1 MDGSTL
7 PRNVP
12 MPDFITPE
20 HRFVTTV
27 RYHEPMKQSIDSAT
41 HTLRRWALKLVRTLL
56 GLSVAALVLVVAYF
70 FAAYHFAYSRGESV
84 GFVQKISHKGWVC
97 KTWEGE
103 QVRALA
109 AVPAMPEKF
118 AFTVREAA
126 VVDQINAHIGQKVVL
141 EYAQHKGLPSCF
153 GDTEHFVTAVR
164 PAPTAGEP
172 DQAAK

>member
-1 MDGSTL
+1 MHHTL
-7 PRNVP
+7 
-12 MPDFITPE
+12 DTAF
-20 HRFVTTV
+20 
-27 RYHEPMKQSIDSAT
+27 Q
-41 HTLRRWALKLVRTLL
+41 TLRRWVLRLVRSLL
-56 GLSVAALVLVVAYF
+56 WVGVAALVLVVAYF
-70 FAAYHFAYSRGESV
+70 FAAYHYAYSRGESV
-84 GFVQKISHKGWVC
+84 GYVQKISHKGWVC

-109 AVPAMPEKF
+109 AVPSVPEKF
-118 AFTVREAA
+118 AFTVRDAA

>member
-1 MDGSTL
+1 
-7 PRNVP
+7 

-20 HRFVTTV
+20 CTTVTAV
-27 RYHEPMKQSIDSAT
+27 RYHDFMNQTIDNAT
-41 HTLRRWALKLVRTLL
+41 HTLRRWVLKLVRSLL
-56 GLSVAALVLVVAYF
+56 WLSVAALVLVVAYF

-84 GFVQKISHKGWVC
+84 GYVQKI
-97 KTWEGE
+97 WEGE

-109 AVPAMPEKF
+109 AVPSVPEKF
-118 AFTVREAA
+118 IFSVRDSA
-126 VVDQINAHIGQKVVL
+126 VVDQINTHIGQKVVL

>member
-1 MDGSTL
+1 
-7 PRNVP
+7 
-12 MPDFITPE
+12 MPDFITPA
-20 HRFVTTV
+20 RRVATV
-27 RYHEPMKQSIDSAT
+27 VRSHAPMKQTMDNAT
-41 HTLRRWALKLVRTLL
+41 FTLRRWALKLVRSLL
-56 GLSVAALVLVVAYF
+56 WLSVAALVLVVAYF

-84 GFVQKISHKGWVC
+84 GYVQKISHKGWVC

-118 AFTVREAA
+118 AFTVRDAA
-126 VVDQINAHIGQKVVL
+126 VVDQINTHIGQKVVL
-141 EYAQHKGLPSCF
+141 EYAQHKGLPACF

-164 PAPTAGEP
+164 PAPTTGEP